1 MLRLGAVL
9 PGESGAS
16 WTSYPIDSI
25 AGGLDRPVE
34 PGDDMEVGGTLQ
46 RPNCFGS

>member
-25 AGGLDRPVE
+25 AGGPDRPVR
-34 PGDDMEVGGTLQ
+34 DDIEVGGTLQ